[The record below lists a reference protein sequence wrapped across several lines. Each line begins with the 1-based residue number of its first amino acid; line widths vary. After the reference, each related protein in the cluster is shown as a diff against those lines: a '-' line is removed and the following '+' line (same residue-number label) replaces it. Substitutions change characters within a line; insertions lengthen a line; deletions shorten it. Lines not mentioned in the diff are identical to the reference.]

1 MKPGTF
7 MLGRPRRRPW
17 SWMSRLGQLGALGLV
32 WALTQGGLAAL
43 GALAEPPTTAR
54 SYSGQF
60 VVQAFPGVSLGRSWS
75 NLETNPAY
83 IQLEPTLVPVSC
95 ERLKQELWRQLEIRG
110 SWQGKISIALQAGRG
125 PDDPIVVFS
134 ERFRDGWQYRVELPL
149 LVGKARYL
157 RAMVQVLLLEYA
169 NRGAAERA
177 AEPPLWLVEGLAEQL
192 LRSSELTILL
202 PPPKERSGGM
212 RFTPTIV
219 EARRSNPLEPAHQ
232 TLSQSQPLTFEELS
246 WPGAYG
252 INSPEALRYRH
263 SAQLFVTALLGLPE
277 GRACVRRMLELLP
290 RYHNWQFAFLEAF
303 QRHFQRPL
311 DVEKWWSLY
320 QVHFTGRDLTHTWPI
335 QDSWEKLQQ
344 ALLIPVQVHAAT
356 NQVPLGAEVT
366 LQTVLRDWEPERQA
380 PALEAKLRELAHL
393 RVRVALDLA
402 ALVNEYCIVLGN
414 YLKAGHRG
422 SWFSRPRRS
431 AAMERAANEAIRQLD
446 LLDVR
451 VNALRPVPAAVRELR
466 MKGVPTGSA
475 GTNLPAPQV
484 TPRPN
489 APAR

>member
-1 MKPGTF
+1 
-7 MLGRPRRRPW
+7 MLRRRPG
-17 SWMSRLGQLGALGLV
+17 SWMSRVWHLGALGVV
-32 WALTQGGLAAL
+32 WALTPGRLAA
-43 GALAEPPTTAR
+43 AAVPMEPPTTAR
-54 SYSGQF
+54 SHSGQF
-60 VVQAFPGVSLGRSWS
+60 VVQALPAAVVSGRSWS

-83 IQLEPTLVPVSC
+83 ILLEPTLVPISC

-110 SWQGKISIALQAGRG
+110 PWQGKISIAVQAGRG
-125 PDDPIVVFS
+125 PDDIIMVFS
-134 ERFRDGWQYRVELPL
+134 ERFRDGWQYRVEMPQ
-149 LVGKARYL
+149 LVEKARYL
-157 RAMVQVLLLEYA
+157 RGMVQVLLLEYA

-177 AEPPLWLVEGLAEQL
+177 AELPQWLVEGLAEQL
-192 LRSSELTILL
+192 LRSSELSILL
-202 PPPKERSGGM
+202 PPPKERSGGI

-252 INSPEALRYRH
+252 INSPEATRYRS
-263 SAQLFVTALLGLPE
+263 SAQLFVAALLGLPD
-277 GRACVRRMLELLP
+277 GRASMRRMLENLP

-320 QVHFTGRDLTHTWPI
+320 LVHFTGRDLTHTWPI

-344 ALLIPVQVHAAT
+344 ALRIPVQVHAAT
-356 NQVPLGAEVT
+356 NQVPLGAEVS

-402 ALVNEYCIVLGN
+402 ALVDEYCLVLGN

-422 SWFSRPRRS
+422 GWFSRPRRI
-431 AAMERAANEAIRQLD
+431 AALERAANEAIRQLD

-451 VNALRPVPAAVRELR
+451 ANALRPVPAAVRELQT
-466 MKGVPTGSA
+466 KGIQSA
-475 GTNLPAPQV
+475 GAATNLPPPPV
-484 TPRPN
+484 SRRPKVS
-489 APAR
+489 AR

>member
-1 MKPGTF
+1 
-7 MLGRPRRRPW
+7 
-17 SWMSRLGQLGALGLV
+17 
-32 WALTQGGLAAL
+32 
-43 GALAEPPTTAR
+43 
-54 SYSGQF
+54 
-60 VVQAFPGVSLGRSWS
+60 
-75 NLETNPAY
+75 
-83 IQLEPTLVPVSC
+83 
-95 ERLKQELWRQLEIRG
+95 
-110 SWQGKISIALQAGRG
+110 
-125 PDDPIVVFS
+125 
-134 ERFRDGWQYRVELPL
+134 
-149 LVGKARYL
+149 
-157 RAMVQVLLLEYA
+157 
-169 NRGAAERA
+169 
-177 AEPPLWLVEGLAEQL
+177 
-192 LRSSELTILL
+192 
-202 PPPKERSGGM
+202 
-212 RFTPTIV
+212 
-219 EARRSNPLEPAHQ
+219 
-232 TLSQSQPLTFEELS
+232 
-246 WPGAYG
+246 
-252 INSPEALRYRH
+252 
-263 SAQLFVTALLGLPE
+263 
-277 GRACVRRMLELLP
+277 MLELLP

-402 ALVNEYCIVLGN
+402 ALVDEYCIVLGN

-466 MKGVPTGSA
+466 MKGVSTGSA

-489 APAR
+489 APARGGAGKPRVEPDRTQSPRQRRRPGARHLQHGLGSGPALRISAGVCHLTLTGCGLCGGNRRLRGGRRPVH